1 MYFRIKAL
9 IIKELLAVWRD
20 KKSRLALVAPPLLQ
34 LVIFAHAAT
43 LEARHIS
50 IGYFN
55 QDKGWYAHE
64 LVERLKG
71 SPYFKYVYPQNTFAQ
86 ARENLNSQKIIVSLQ
101 IMEDFSRNIEAKKPA
116 IVQLILD
123 GRKTN
128 TSQIVLGY
136 VSQIVATF
144 NKDIQRNL
152 SQIESLKP
160 TKTIRN
166 INTPALDATV
176 FSPLKSDIN
185 NQLRSSQ
192 GISNSPSPIVKDLN
206 NQFQNTQAAQV
217 SPIQIQKKSKFQ
229 ISSNTQES
237 PPEEVTVTP
246 IARSWFNPNL
256 DYLNYNV
263 PCLIAILSMFIAMTV
278 TSLSVAR
285 EREMGTFDQLLVSP
299 LQPWQILL
307 GKMIPALIIATAEGT
322 LIMLISIL
330 FFRIPFNGN
339 FFLLYISLFFFIIA
353 ILGVGLFISSLAKTQ
368 QQATLGT
375 FVFMV
380 PTILL
385 SGYATPVENM
395 AWWLQPLSNL
405 MPITHFFIVIKG
417 VFSKDAS
424 LSQIINHVW
433 PMILI
438 SISTLTLAGWMFGK
452 RME

>member
-34 LVIFAHAAT
+34 LIIFAHAAT

-50 IGYFN
+50 IGYFS
-55 QDKGWYAHE
+55 QDTGWYAHE
-64 LVERLKG
+64 LIERLKG

-86 ARENLNSQKIIVSLQ
+86 ARENLNAQKIIVSLQ
-101 IMEDFSRNIEAKKPA
+101 IAEDFSRNIAANRPA
-116 IVQLILD
+116 VVQLILD

-136 VSQIVATF
+136 VSQIIANF
-144 NKDIQRNL
+144 NNDILRDFAQT
-152 SQIESLKP
+152 ETLKP
-160 TKTIRN
+160 TQTRANIHTQALD
-166 INTPALDATV
+166 INTSFPIR
-176 FSPLKSDIN
+176 SDIN
-185 NQLRSSQ
+185 NQFRFSQ
-192 GISNSPSPIVKDLN
+192 AASHSPSPIAKDLN
-206 NQFQNTQAAQV
+206 NQFQNTQAIEV
-217 SPIQIQKKSKFQ
+217 RPVQIQKNPKNQLSAN
-229 ISSNTQES
+229 IQES
-237 PPEEVTVTP
+237 PPDEVTITP
-246 IARSWFNPNL
+246 ISRSWFNPNL

-307 GKMIPALIIATAEGT
+307 GKMIPALLIATAEGT
-322 LIMLISIL
+322 LIMLISIT

-339 FFLLYISLFFFIIA
+339 FFLLYISLFFFIFA

-395 AWWLQPLSNL
+395 ASWLQPLSDL
-405 MPITHFFIVIKG
+405 MPITHFFIIIKG

-424 LSQIINHVW
+424 LIQVISHVW

-438 SISTLTLAGWMFGK
+438 SIFTLTLAGWMFGK